1 MEDKKIFRLTDEDFL
16 MVMEDLGI
24 TDEKEIK
31 YILERAH
38 NSFNIE
44 NWYEIVKIFVEEV
57 KYELEIRQG
66 K

>member
-16 MVMEDLGI
+16 AVMEDMGI

-31 YILERAH
+31 YILERAYQ
-38 NSFNIE
+38 SFE
-44 NWYEIVKIFVEEV
+44 FTNWYDIVKMFIQEIQ
-57 KYELEIRQG
+57 YELKVRQS

>member
-16 MVMEDLGI
+16 TVMEDMRI

-31 YILERAH
+31 YILERAYQ
-38 NSFNIE
+38 SFE
-44 NWYEIVKIFVEEV
+44 FTNWYDIVKMFIQEIQ
-57 KYELEIRQG
+57 YELEIRQG

>member
-16 MVMEDLGI
+16 MIMEDLGI

-38 NSFNIE
+38 QSFEIT
-44 NWYEIVKIFVEEV
+44 NWYDIVKMFIQEIQ
-57 KYELEIRQG
+57 YELEIRQG

>member
-1 MEDKKIFRLTDEDFL
+1 MEDTKIFRLTDEDFL
-16 MVMEDLGI
+16 AVMEDMGI

-38 NSFNIE
+38 QSFE
-44 NWYEIVKIFVEEV
+44 FTNWYDIVKMFVQEIQ
-57 KYELEIRQG
+57 YELEVRQG